1 MNDEAEN
8 EGDSVLE
15 MPAVDAEIADG
26 VKALNHLFRHAGDDF
41 TKWEIVIKGFRALRN
56 LAFASAHTSD
66 IQAYDYRQAMG
77 SLLRQRKYAAY
88 DHLDRPTRSACYKLM
103 DSIEDI
109 SLWYA
114 ALPAADKLRWTH
126 PQSIVKNAPRHLVAG
141 GRGHNK
147 PKKTGQK
154 KRASSAEEDRLR
166 QILIAII
173 EEFVRPSNPQRAD
186 ELLKQVYPA
195 GDPNDSL
202 DDLTGDDEGAP

>member
-56 LAFASAHTSD
+56 LAFANAHTSD

-109 SLWYA
+109 SVWYV

-141 GRGHNK
+141 GKGHNK
-147 PKKTGQK
+147 PKKTGK
-154 KRASSAEEDRLR
+154 KKPLIDAEIERLKALLIKVIQR
-166 QILIAII
+166 LAKYEPEAMQLLDQIT
-173 EEFVRPSNPQRAD
+173 PQ
-186 ELLKQVYPA
+186 
-195 GDPNDSL
+195 DPDDSL
-202 DDLTGDDEGAP
+202 DDLTGDREEE